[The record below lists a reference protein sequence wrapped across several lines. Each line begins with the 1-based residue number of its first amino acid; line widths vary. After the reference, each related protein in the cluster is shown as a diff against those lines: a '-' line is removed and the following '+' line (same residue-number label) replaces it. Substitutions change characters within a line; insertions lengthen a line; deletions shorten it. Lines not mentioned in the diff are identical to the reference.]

1 VFAYHVQLN
10 LKHLDCIAQ
19 TRQKQLEARAK
30 GVTSTAESSM
40 LDFAEKALLEQE
52 KGVAD
57 DAKMEKLMGK
67 LDLNGCVF
75 LSSLY
80 TYFFIMLAFVC
91 LS

>member
-1 VFAYHVQLN
+1 
-10 LKHLDCIAQ
+10 
-19 TRQKQLEARAK
+19 
-30 GVTSTAESSM
+30 M